1 MLKTAKVVTNVG
13 QLTYVHFTQMDA
25 RNLAIMFG
33 PSLVRPN
40 DESMVAMVRDMSD
53 QCRIVESIILHVC
66 NSALL
71 ALIDHVVLSSFL
83 HC

>member
-1 MLKTAKVVTNVG
+1 
-13 QLTYVHFTQMDA
+13 MDA

-40 DESMVAMVRDMSD
+40 DDSMVAMVRDMSD

-66 NSALL
+66 VFLLQGQYWAGRTPPLNNSPPNMAV
-71 ALIDHVVLSSFL
+71 ANFVFHN
-83 HC
+83 